1 MIKIDTFIA
10 MDLKNH
16 FSENINQLQNE
27 FINIKNK
34 DSLQIIEKNLN
45 QSKGHFL
52 NGAVIVEIDY
62 VQITSLFDWDDL
74 NLLWTGFLTMIID
87 YLNDGFGKT
96 NLSKNNIEWT
106 LEKIINK
113 RNNLVVFSSKNSMK
127 SRLKGVCEENEF
139 INEVVVSAHD
149 YLTLREKDTRTQNLN
164 EMVEKYNQ
172 LKQLIKNKNMTD
184 A

>member
-1 MIKIDTFIA
+1 MFYKITTHFIGQ
-10 MDLKNH
+10 DQLEKL
-16 FSENINQLQNE
+16 FLILISE
-27 FINIKNK
+27 
-34 DSLQIIEKNLN
+34 
-45 QSKGHFL
+45 
-52 NGAVIVEIDY
+52 
-62 VQITSLFDWDDL
+62 
-74 NLLWTGFLTMIID
+74 
-87 YLNDGFGKT
+87 T
-96 NLSKNNIEWT
+96 NLSKNNIGWT

-172 LKQLIKNKNMTD
+172 LKQLIKE
-184 A
+184 

>member
-1 MIKIDTFIA
+1 M
-10 MDLKNH
+10 
-16 FSENINQLQNE
+16 
-27 FINIKNK
+27 
-34 DSLQIIEKNLN
+34 
-45 QSKGHFL
+45 
-52 NGAVIVEIDY
+52 EIRSFY
-62 VQITSLFDWDDL
+62 KEVVWYMFYKITSHFIGQDQLEKLFL
-74 NLLWTGFLTMIID
+74 ILISE
-87 YLNDGFGKT
+87 T

-172 LKQLIKNKNMTD
+172 LKQLIKE
-184 A
+184 